1 MPRQTTEAR
10 REYYLENRVHI
21 RASAKE
27 RYKRNRE
34 KILRETKEVATR
46 NRDFR
51 KSILAQFPCVC
62 CGESDPD
69 MIDWH
74 HVDESE
80 KKFNIAHTSRAHS
93 EWWDEVLKCIPV
105 CVSCH
110 RKIHKNKL
118 CLIPPK
124 IR

>member
-1 MPRQTTEAR
+1 MPRATPEAR
-10 REYYLENRVHI
+10 REYYQANKERI
-21 RASAKE
+21 RALAAE

-34 KILRETKEVATR
+34 QILRDTKAVAER
-46 NRDFR
+46 NKNFR
-51 KSILAQFPCVC
+51 KNLLAQFPCLL
-62 CGESDPD
+62 CGEPDPD

-74 HVDESE
+74 HVDEST
-80 KKFNIAHTSRAHS
+80 KLFNVGHISRAHD

-118 CLIPPK
+118 CLIPLK
-124 IR
+124 Q